1 MVKTKREGG
10 EGRARKKTRRGR
22 NKKRGRKEK
31 KKEKRAIKVK
41 RVIEKWEIQKEEVI
55 RSEKDMKKLIPPR
68 FHKQIKVFG
77 KKVSER
83 MLVKMC
89 DHVIKLK
96 NVINL
101 SLQSQTKEQTL
112 ILE

>member
-1 MVKTKREGG
+1 MVKTKREEG
-10 EGRARKKTRRGR
+10 EERARKEIRRGR
-22 NKKRGRKEK
+22 NKKRRRKEK
-31 KKEKRAIKVK
+31 KKEKRVIKVR
-41 RVIEKWEIQKEEVI
+41 RVIEKWEIQEEEVV